1 MAARLV
7 DILDECVGGGRRHGR
22 TNDGLF
28 CGGDHGGFSVNFQLT
43 TRGLMSSTY
52 ELRRVLLVVVVVVLF
67 YRLQ

>member
-1 MAARLV
+1 MV

-28 CGGDHGGFSVNFQLT
+28 CGGGVHGGFSVNFQLT

>member
-1 MAARLV
+1 MV

-28 CGGDHGGFSVNFQLT
+28 CGGGGVHGGFSVNFQLT